1 LENDAVCSVEE
12 IENKQLQIEN
22 MLLIQKYVQY
32 IVFTPCW
39 CMPCLR
45 FFTFCRLRE
54 QETLEQK
61 LEKKRKKK
69 KKNLKTSGSS
79 AAEVAH
85 EDFHPQANLVC
96 RDQLPAVSF
105 AADKAQPEFN
115 GTEAPQQPPQPLS
128 SHADGDCDF
137 DEVVSTYRTRSAG
150 GTETTNIMFKSDMM
164 RFDRV

>member
-1 LENDAVCSVEE
+1 MEE

-79 AAEVAH
+79 AAEVAL